1 MARPQNL
8 HNLPK
13 HSSIDLSH
21 IVTKSMYGHTLP
33 TAKVTC
39 PHCKTER
46 WWPLGTLRQQVKRP
60 NFNGQC
66 KTCGLK
72 AARVGTWR
80 KMQRRNSGKS
90 RLSGNG
96 YVEIRASYVSDDD
109 LPLFMTMQSLSVAN
123 FILEHRWVMA
133 KHLGRPLTS
142 DECVDHMNGNK
153 TDNRIDNL
161 RLYVRG
167 KQQPGSCPG
176 HGTYYHEWQMAIA
189 EIAALKKQVTF

>member
-1 MARPQNL
+1 
-8 HNLPK
+8 
-13 HSSIDLSH
+13 
-21 IVTKSMYGHTLP
+21 
-33 TAKVTC
+33 
-39 PHCKTER
+39 
-46 WWPLGTLRQQVKRP
+46 
-60 NFNGQC
+60 
-66 KTCGLK
+66 
-72 AARVGTWR
+72 
-80 KMQRRNSGKS
+80 MQRRNSGKS